1 MEVAGLKDR
10 ARSTPHL
17 KNKSPGLKVDSP
29 RMSKTPPAWKGSPAL
44 KSDFV
49 SPQVADTSGV
59 SEQTRSH
66 FTPPTVPP
74 LPLPSLGPPPPPPPP
89 PSLNVPPPPPPPPPP
104 SSSLLLPLLP
114 PLSGPLLFSLGK
126 MLLDDKKNVAH
137 NPYRRPYACGVLDVV
152 SVLRE
157 KEEED
162 RQHEDGYK
170 HTFTMP
176 LYLW

>member
-1 MEVAGLKDR
+1 MVNINYK
-10 ARSTPHL
+10 
-17 KNKSPGLKVDSP
+17 
-29 RMSKTPPAWKGSPAL
+29 WKIDLPICLSLPSL
-44 KSDFV
+44 YFSF
-49 SPQVADTSGV
+49 SFS
-59 SEQTRSH
+59 
-66 FTPPTVPP
+66 PP
-74 LPLPSLGPPPPPPPP
+74 LP
-89 PSLNVPPPPPPPPPP
+89 PPPPPPPPPP